1 MSFTGNLDNFV
12 LFERIARERTDIR
25 TLRTRGR
32 DSLDFHDVSVWALLD
47 MMQSAYDAG
56 FRAGAE
62 HASTACTPPKP
73 TERN

>member
-1 MSFTGNLDNFV
+1 MSFTGNLDNFM
-12 LFERIARERTDIR
+12 LFESIARKRTDIR

-56 FRAGAE
+56 FEAGQKAGR
-62 HASTACTPPKP
+62 S
-73 TERN
+73 

>member
-1 MSFTGNLDNFV
+1 MSFTGNLDNFL

-56 FRAGAE
+56 LKAGAE
-62 HASTACTPPKP
+62 KRKNLP
-73 TERN
+73 

>member
-1 MSFTGNLDNFV
+1 MSFTGNLDNFM
-12 LFERIARERTDIR
+12 LFEGIARKRTDIR

-56 FRAGAE
+56 FEAGQK
-62 HASTACTPPKP
+62 AS
-73 TERN
+73 RS

>member
-1 MSFTGNLDNFV
+1 MSFTGNLDNFI
-12 LFERIARERTDIR
+12 LFESIARKRTDIR

-56 FRAGAE
+56 FEAGQKAGR
-62 HASTACTPPKP
+62 S
-73 TERN
+73 

>member
-1 MSFTGNLDNFV
+1 MSFTGNLDNFI
-12 LFERIARERTDIR
+12 LFEGIARKRTDIR

-56 FRAGAE
+56 FEAGQK
-62 HASTACTPPKP
+62 AS
-73 TERN
+73 RS

>member
-1 MSFTGNLDNFV
+1 MTFTGNLDHFI
-12 LFERIARERTDIR
+12 LFERIARQRTDIR

-56 FRAGAE
+56 VEAG
-62 HASTACTPPKP
+62 
-73 TERN
+73 RNARRK

>member
-1 MSFTGNLDNFV
+1 MSFTGNLDNFM
-12 LFERIARERTDIR
+12 LFEGIARKRTDIR

-56 FRAGAE
+56 FEAGQKAGR
-62 HASTACTPPKP
+62 S
-73 TERN
+73 

>member
-32 DSLDFHDVSVWALLD
+32 DSLDFHDVSVCALLD

-56 FRAGAE
+56 LKAGAE
-62 HASTACTPPKP
+62 KRKNLP
-73 TERN
+73 

>member
-1 MSFTGNLDNFV
+1 MTFIGNLDHFI
-12 LFERIARERTDIR
+12 LFERIARQRTDIR

-56 FRAGAE
+56 FEAG
-62 HASTACTPPKP
+62 
-73 TERN
+73 RNARRK

>member
-12 LFERIARERTDIR
+12 LFERLARERTDIR
-25 TLRTRGR
+25 TLRTRRR

-56 FRAGAE
+56 FKAGVE
-62 HASTACTPPKP
+62 HAIAAYTSAKP

>member
-1 MSFTGNLDNFV
+1 MSFTGNLDNFM
-12 LFERIARERTDIR
+12 LFEGIARKRTDIR

-56 FRAGAE
+56 FEAGQKVGR
-62 HASTACTPPKP
+62 S
-73 TERN
+73 